1 MALQKNGM
9 RQTSVCVCDNGTVNG
24 HVAHRLCAPSK
35 RGGGYRLVFDSAGQ
49 CHAKHAHLPQ
59 ISGFTAGQDTFTCTD
74 NCIAVSDGHGPKG
87 HHVARALLRGPT
99 SVLDV
104 LDTRQWEAR
113 LGACESPWC
122 VADAIRQRV
131 CAHLAGVTE
140 ADSGATLA
148 VMLFLTSGSRR
159 WAVTINVG
167 DSEALLV
174 SKHDVHVCSVEHN
187 WDNAALYKR
196 YVRDCRAR
204 GVFPASVC
212 YNRWNDRT
220 GKYRLGKRLKP
231 ILMYDDDEVD
241 VSNARYV
248 SSMFCT
254 KPRWRYGTQSIRT
267 DVAQHENWGACVLL
281 KGKARGQSMATFG
294 DMRQRVQTHVPMD
307 MCHVYIHEIP
317 VGQAVVALV
326 QTDGVSNGMT
336 LTECMKNISL
346 TSADYLRRVSKI
358 SDDMSVCK
366 ASWTPV

>member
-1 MALQKNGM
+1 M
-9 RQTSVCVCDNGTVNG
+9 RQTAVHVCDDGTVNG
-24 HVAHRLCAPSK
+24 HVAHRMCAPSK
-35 RGGGYRLVFDSAGQ
+35 RGGGYRLSFDSAGK
-49 CHAKHAHLPQ
+49 CHTKHAHLPQ
-59 ISGFTAGQDTFTCTD
+59 IPGFTAGQDAFTYTD
-74 NCIAVSDGHGPKG
+74 HCIAVSDGHGPRG
-87 HHVARALLRGPT
+87 HLVSRALLRGPT

-113 LGACESPWC
+113 LGACESPWR

-167 DSEALLV
+167 DSEALIV
-174 SKHDVHVCSVEHN
+174 SKHGVHTCSVEHN

-204 GVFPASVC
+204 GVSLAPVC

-220 GKYRLGKRLKP
+220 GKYRLGKHLKP

-241 VSNARYV
+241 VTNARYV

-254 KPRWRYGTQSIRT
+254 KPKWRYGTQSIRT
-267 DVAQHENWGACVLL
+267 DVAPHENWGACVLL

-294 DMRQRVQTHVPMD
+294 DRRQRVQTHVPMD

-317 VGQAVVALV
+317 RGQAVVALV
-326 QTDGVSNGMT
+326 QTDGVSNG
-336 LTECMKNISL
+336 LTRAACGQ
-346 TSADYLRRVSKI
+346 SAVLPAAAYLERVRKV
-358 SDDMSVCK
+358 SDDMCVCI
-366 ASWTPV
+366 ARWSPV